1 VELVVAVGLE
11 LEVELVELE
20 LGTVLVIELGELE
33 VGLVEEVGSWT
44 SSHSFAG
51 MRRDLTSNRVE
62 QW

>member
-1 VELVVAVGLE
+1 
-11 LEVELVELE
+11 
-20 LGTVLVIELGELE
+20 LGELE